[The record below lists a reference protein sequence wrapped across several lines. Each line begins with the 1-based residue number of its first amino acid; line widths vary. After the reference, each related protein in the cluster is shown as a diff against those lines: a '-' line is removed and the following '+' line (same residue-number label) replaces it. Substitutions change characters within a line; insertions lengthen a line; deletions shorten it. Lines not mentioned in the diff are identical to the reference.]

1 MTARPR
7 EISRRRFGAVVGSGA
22 AVSAL
27 SYRRVLG
34 ANERVRIASVGTGG
48 KGWSDLTATAA
59 SPHAEV
65 VALCD
70 IDESAGFLGRAAE
83 RFPTAS
89 RHTDWRRLLDAANS
103 FDAVIVSTPDHM
115 HAPVSLPAMRLGKHV
130 QCQKPLTH
138 TVFEARQMT
147 AAARKHGVVTQMGN
161 QIQSHT
167 AYRTAVKGVH
177 DGVIGRVREVH
188 SWQSGPL
195 GWMLVDARPSGAAV
209 VPAGVHWDEWLGVA
223 PARPYQ
229 EKIYHPFNWRAW
241 RDFSNGQL
249 GDFGCHILD
258 PVFMSLDL
266 AAPTSVRAEAAVQE
280 GSELWYT
287 RSRVTWE
294 FPGTARTVGPVV
306 RVTWYDGAGHLPD
319 PQAIGVPAA
328 DLPKA
333 GSALVGEKGTLL
345 LPHVAAPRL
354 FPVETFGDRQLEPVP
369 ARDHYVS
376 WVDAC
381 RGADTT
387 TSHFGYAGPLT
398 EAVLLGTI
406 AIRLAGRTLSWNSE
420 RLELTGDPRA
430 QPLVTKPYRAGWEP
444 AWL

>member
-1 MTARPR
+1 MNAERGGL
-7 EISRRRFGAVVGSGA
+7 SRRRFGVVAGGGL
-22 AVSAL
+22 VSAL

-59 SPHAEV
+59 SPRAEV

-83 RFPTAS
+83 RFPQAA
-89 RHTDWRRLLDAANS
+89 RHTDWRRLFDAANA

-115 HAPVSLPAMRLGKHV
+115 HAPVSLPAMALGKHV

-138 TVFEARQMT
+138 TVFEARQM
-147 AAARKHGVVTQMGN
+147 ALAARRHGVVTQMGN
-161 QIQSHT
+161 QIQSHE
-167 AYRTAVKGVH
+167 AYRTAVKAIH

-188 SWQSGPL
+188 SWQSGSL
-195 GWMLVDARPSGAAV
+195 GWMLVDARPPGAAA
-209 VPAGVHWDEWLGVA
+209 VPAGLHWDSWLGVA
-223 PARPYQ
+223 AERPYQ

-258 PVFMSLDL
+258 PVFMALGLS
-266 AAPTSVRAEAAVQE
+266 APVSVRADAAADD
-280 GSELWYT
+280 GGELWYR
-287 RSRVTWE
+287 RSTVVWE
-294 FPGTARTVGPVV
+294 FPGTPRCVGPTVK
-306 RVTWYDGAGHLPD
+306 VTWYDGDGHLP
-319 PQAIGVPAA
+319 PPEATGVPAA
-328 DLPKA
+328 ELPKA
-333 GSALVGEKGTLL
+333 GSALVGEQGTLL
-345 LPHVAAPRL
+345 LPHVAPPRL
-354 FPVETFGDRQLEPVP
+354 FPVETFADRKLEPVP

-381 RGADTT
+381 RGADTA

-406 AIRLAGRTLSWNSE
+406 AVRLPGRSLGWNAE
-420 RLELTGDPRA
+420 RLELAGDPAA
-430 QPLVTKPYRAGWEP
+430 QALLRKPYRSGWEP
-444 AWL
+444 AWV